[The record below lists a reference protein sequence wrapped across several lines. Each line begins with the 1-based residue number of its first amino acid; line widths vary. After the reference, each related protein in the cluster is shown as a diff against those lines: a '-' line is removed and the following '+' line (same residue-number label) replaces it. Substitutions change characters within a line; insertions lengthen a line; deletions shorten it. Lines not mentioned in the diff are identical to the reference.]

1 MQYSEYGPS
10 SVLHIVE
17 RAEPEPPAGRIRI
30 AVRAVGVN
38 PFDWKVRNGAFGTS
52 PDRLPMIPHSDAAGV
67 VDAVGEGVEGVAVGD
82 EVFGVAEGG
91 AAAEHAILRHWAAK
105 PPALSFTEAAGLPNV
120 VETAGRALD
129 LLGLGRTQPPATAHG
144 PAAAQ
149 GPATA
154 HGTTTATAPGTASTG
169 DAGTGA
175 SAASSSPAPTAA
187 APSGNAPAGGVSAG
201 DTATSGVAGNTA
213 TGGVSGGAATSGVAG
228 GAATSGEP
236 GGEGRAAHRD
246 DAQPAAGV
254 TLVVNGAAG
263 GVGIAAVQ
271 IAIARGA
278 TVIGTAS
285 ERNHDFLR
293 GLGVIPVTYGPGLA
307 DRIRALAPDGVDRAL
322 DTAGRGAVAELV
334 TLTPTPADVVSIA
347 DFDAPKLGARVTD
360 GSEGRAYQTMHEAAA
375 LYTAGRFSMPVERTF
390 PLEEAAA
397 ANDLSESGHV
407 RGKIVITI

>member
-1 MQYSEYGPS
+1 MKALQYSEYGPS
-10 SVLHIVE
+10 SVLRVVE
-17 RAEPEPPAGRIRI
+17 RAEPEPSAGRIRI

-38 PFDWKVRNGAFGTS
+38 PFDWKVRSGAFGTS

-67 VDAVGEGVEGVAVGD
+67 VDALGEGVEGVAVGD

-91 AAAEHAILRHWAAK
+91 AAAEHAVLRHWTAK

-129 LLGLGRTQPPATAHG
+129 LLGLGRTQPPA
-144 PAAAQ
+144 
-149 GPATA
+149 AT
-154 HGTTTATAPGTASTG
+154 G
-169 DAGTGA
+169 GTGTGG
-175 SAASSSPAPTAA
+175 PAPTAVGA
-187 APSGNAPAGGVSAG
+187 
-201 DTATSGVAGNTA
+201 
-213 TGGVSGGAATSGVAG
+213 SGGGD
-228 GAATSGEP
+228 
-236 GGEGRAAHRD
+236 RAAHGSAAHGD
-246 DAQPAAGV
+246 DSQPAAGV

-307 DRIRALAPDGVDRAL
+307 DRIRALAPNGVDRAL
-322 DTAGRGAVAELV
+322 DAAGHGAVAELV

-360 GSEGRAYQTMHEAAA
+360 GSEGRAYQTLHEAAA

-407 RGKIVITI
+407 RGKIVITL

>member
-1 MQYSEYGPS
+1 MKALQYSEYGPS
-10 SVLHIVE
+10 SVLHVVE
-17 RAEPEPPAGRIRI
+17 RAEPEPSAGRIRI

-38 PFDWKVRNGAFGTS
+38 PFDWKVRSGAFGTS
-52 PDRLPMIPHSDAAGV
+52 PDRLPMVPHSDAAGV
-67 VDAVGEGVEGVAVGD
+67 VDALGEGVEGVAIGD

-91 AAAEHAILRHWAAK
+91 AAAEHAVLRHWTAK

-129 LLGLGRTQPPATAHG
+129 LLGLGKTQS
-144 PAAAQ
+144 PAA
-149 GPATA
+149 
-154 HGTTTATAPGTASTG
+154 TG

-175 SAASSSPAPTAA
+175 PATHGGPAPTAGDVDH
-187 APSGNAPAGGVSAG
+187 APHG
-201 DTATSGVAGNTA
+201 DDS
-213 TGGVSGGAATSGVAG
+213 
-228 GAATSGEP
+228 
-236 GGEGRAAHRD
+236 
-246 DAQPAAGV
+246 QPAAGV

-307 DRIRALAPDGVDRAL
+307 GRIRALAPNGVDRAL
-322 DTAGRGAVAELV
+322 DAAGHGAVAELV

-360 GSEGRAYQTMHEAAA
+360 GSEGRAYQTLHEAAA

-407 RGKIVITI
+407 RGKIVITL